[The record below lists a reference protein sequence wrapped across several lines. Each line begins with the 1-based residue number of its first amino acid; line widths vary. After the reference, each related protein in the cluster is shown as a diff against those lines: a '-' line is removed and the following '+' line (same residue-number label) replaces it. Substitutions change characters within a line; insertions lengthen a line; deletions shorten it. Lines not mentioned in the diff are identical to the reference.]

1 MYVGYLSNIIENTG
15 FLFYLDSMYERYFKL
30 EGKKKEREKRIN
42 IKNM

>member
-30 EGKKKEREKRIN
+30 EGKKEREREKN
-42 IKNM
+42 